1 MPMPK
6 YAGRSGRIIADPLAS
21 RSSRQEADASEF
33 RFGPDPL
40 TLVLE
45 SIRLRCMM
53 PGVNEMTAPWGVTFG
68 EFKPADMRRHAESV
82 GLTPPRWDPPT
93 MQGTVLAIIRGS
105 CWLSVP
111 AHEINLPLVGGDLV
125 VITRKASY
133 TLSDDPGT
141 KPKKVLDLLGR
152 EHIVKRIGLKHGG
165 GGPATTYLNGPFF
178 FEDEQ
183 DNPLL
188 AILPPVIHV
197 PGEQGRAVPWL
208 EDTIKFLIHEI
219 GNPRPGAQS
228 VVNHLAHILVIQ
240 AVRAHFAAQDSETAG
255 NWFAAL
261 QDPEIGPAL
270 GLMHMK
276 PEEPWTVAS
285 LAEHSAMSRS
295 AFAAR
300 FMDVVGESPLRY
312 LTDCRMRKARDLL
325 RGGRLGL
332 KAISA
337 KVGYTTES
345 AFSNAFKRYTG
356 LSPGAFRS
364 SENASRPG
372 EKGDSPRSST

>member
-1 MPMPK
+1 MLMTKVAKRPPQ
-6 YAGRSGRIIADPLAS
+6 IIADPSAP
-21 RSSRQEADASEF
+21 RSTAAESSPPEF

-45 SIRLRCMM
+45 SIRLRCMI
-53 PGVNEMTAPWGVTFG
+53 PGVNEMTAPWAVTFG
-68 EFKPADMRRHAESV
+68 ALKPEEMRRHAESI
-82 GLTPPRWDPPT
+82 GLTPPPWDPPT
-93 MQGTVLAIIRGS
+93 MQGTVLAIIRGN
-105 CWLSVP
+105 CWLTV
-111 AHEINLPLVGGDLV
+111 AEHNIRLPLVGGDLV
-125 VITRKASY
+125 VITRPSPY
-133 TLSDDPGT
+133 TLCDDPKT
-141 KPKKVLDLLGR
+141 PPKKALDLIRR
-152 EHIVKRIGLKHGG
+152 EHIVNRIGLRHGG
-165 GGPATTYLNGPFF
+165 DGAATTYLNGPFF
-178 FEDEQ
+178 FENEE

-208 EDTIKFLIHEI
+208 EDTVKFLIHEI
-219 GNPRPGAQS
+219 ASPRPGAQS

-240 AVRAHFAAQDSETAG
+240 AVRAHFAAHTPETSG

-270 GLMHMK
+270 GLIHMR
-276 PEEPWTVAS
+276 PDEPWTVAT
-285 LAEHSAMSRS
+285 LAEQTAMSRS

-300 FMDVVGESPLRY
+300 FMAVVGQPPLRY

-325 RGGRLGL
+325 RSGRMGL

-356 LSPGAFRS
+356 LSPGAFR
-364 SENASRPG
+364 
-372 EKGDSPRSST
+372 KK